1 MEPQWG
7 YPSPQESSNLIPF
20 HKTFKLIKYSIHA
33 TKRALGHTFWLVYF
47 YKELSARTL
56 FKDLGEAEKLTKV
69 LADVGLQAK
78 VRTWQYPGRGPYYFV
93 ELDQTSVLR
102 LAENNQ
108 EWRYALN
115 QIAQKYRKQL

>member
-1 MEPQWG
+1 MQPI
-7 YPSPQESSNLIPF
+7 YVTL
-20 HKTFKLIKYSIHA
+20 
-33 TKRALGHTFWLVYF
+33 LGHAFWPVYF
-47 YKELSARTL
+47 YRELGARTL
-56 FKDLGEAEKLTKV
+56 FKDYGVAEKLTKV

-78 VRTWQYPGRGPYYFV
+78 VHTWQYRGRGLYFFV

-108 EWRYALN
+108 ERRNALN

>member
-1 MEPQWG
+1 
-7 YPSPQESSNLIPF
+7 
-20 HKTFKLIKYSIHA
+20 
-33 TKRALGHTFWLVYF
+33 
-47 YKELSARTL
+47 LSARIL
-56 FKDLGEAEKLTKV
+56 FKDLGETEKLTKV

>member
-1 MEPQWG
+1 
-7 YPSPQESSNLIPF
+7 
-20 HKTFKLIKYSIHA
+20 
-33 TKRALGHTFWLVYF
+33 LG
-47 YKELSARTL
+47 ARTL
-56 FKDLGEAEKLTKV
+56 FKDLGVAEKLTKD

-78 VRTWQYPGRGPYYFV
+78 VRTWQYRGRGPYYFV

-108 EWRYALN
+108 EWRNALN